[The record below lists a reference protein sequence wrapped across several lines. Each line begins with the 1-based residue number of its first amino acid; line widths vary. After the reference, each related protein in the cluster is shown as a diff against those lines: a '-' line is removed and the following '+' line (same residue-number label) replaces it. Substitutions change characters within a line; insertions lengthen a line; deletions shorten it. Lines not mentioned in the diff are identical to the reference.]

1 MYRKPDVAHGV
12 WFTLLNAVRFA
23 AVSSFLDGMME
34 RPIFFDASGRR
45 NCWTM
50 RLFLA
55 GLLLLVVTTVTFA
68 MTVVNVP
75 VPAPLAMSMERPHPR
90 PLAQQIGRLQRNLAN
105 LKNWLP
111 NGATKAERDV
121 SQIKVGFYV
130 PWDDASRASLVA
142 HIGLL
147 DWLVPGLI
155 SVTGTNHHVTV
166 FPDHP
171 LELLLA
177 ATPKPPA
184 IVPMVQNIL
193 GGKWD
198 GPGMAAL
205 LRDPKA
211 RAALLDRLEPELVR
225 QNAIGVMFDF
235 EELPAS
241 AQADYLR
248 FLGQAHQRYAIHHWQ
263 ITLAVPVDNE
273 DWNLGAYARV
283 ADKLVLMDYDEHTND
298 AEPGPIAS
306 QAWFVSH
313 LKAAL
318 AVVPRSKAIVGIGS
332 YAYDWTA
339 DGKGDTGSVEDAW
352 LTAHD
357 SEVPVQFDNA
367 SGNPTFRYEEN
378 GDNHTVWFLDAASA
392 WNQLRVVDM
401 EGAAGVALW
410 RLGTE
415 DPGVWNAM
423 SAYKTGRLPDLRTI
437 QSQGDVDI
445 EGSGEI
451 LRIEEAPSVGYR
463 TLEQDKDGL
472 ITNEQYHALPTPY
485 VIRRAGYKPGLVALS
500 FDDGPDPDWTP
511 PILDILKAKNVSAT
525 FFVIGENAM
534 PHPFLLNRIVDE
546 GSEIGNHSFTH
557 PNLALVSAEG
567 TRLELNSTRRLVEA
581 YTGRSIRLFRA
592 PYFGDAEPTTAN
604 EIVPALVA
612 QNDGYTNVG
621 LHVDPDDWKRPG
633 VAAIV
638 KAALDQVRTDRP
650 ETAGQII
657 LLHDGG
663 GDRSQTVAAL
673 PLIID
678 GLRAKGFQFVLVS
691 TLAGLSRDAVMP
703 LVKGADL
710 RSVRADIGIFLFFG
724 GLGYALK
731 WFFFVAIALGMG
743 RAVVLAVLALNSD
756 RPGNR
761 AVPPPVDPSR
771 FVSVIVPAFNEAKV
785 IAGSVERVLASV
797 DVRVEVIVVDD
808 GSSDGTSDIVRNT
821 FGSDPRVQLLT
832 LENGGKARALNRAL
846 TVAKGDVVIA
856 LDADTQFEC
865 DTIAKL
871 SRWFADPGIGAVAG
885 NAKVGNRHNLVTR
898 WQAIEYVTAQNLER
912 RALARFGAIMVVPG
926 AVGAWRRAAL
936 DSVGGYPVDTLAE
949 DQDLTIAIQRQG
961 WSIGYDVDAIAWT
974 EAPET
979 FRGLAKQRFR
989 WSFGTLQCLW
999 KHRAILRARQPAGLA
1014 FVGMPQAWVFQIGF
1028 ALISPIID
1036 LALIVSFV
1044 STANHIHQHGWA
1056 QTQSDILRMLVYWI
1070 AFTAI
1075 DILCGWV
1082 AYRLEVREARYPAGL
1097 LVMQRFIYRQLMYAV
1112 VIRAVLNA
1120 VRGPWVGW
1128 GKLERSGRVSASF
1141 STSG

>member
-1 MYRKPDVAHGV
+1 
-12 WFTLLNAVRFA
+12 
-23 AVSSFLDGMME
+23 ME

-45 NCWTM
+45 NRWTM

-55 GLLLLVVTTVTFA
+55 GLLLLVVTAATFA
-68 MTVVNVP
+68 MTVVNAP
-75 VPAPLAMSMERPHPR
+75 IPKPLAMTMERPHPR
-90 PLAQQIGRLQRNLAN
+90 PLVQQIGRLRTTFAN
-105 LKNWLP
+105 LKTWLP
-111 NGATKAERDV
+111 GAGTRAQQNV

-130 PWDDASRASLVA
+130 PWDDSSRASLVA
-142 HIGLL
+142 HIGEL

-155 SVTGTNHHVTV
+155 SVTGADHHITA
-166 FPDHP
+166 FPDRR
-171 LELLLA
+171 LETLLA

-205 LRDPKA
+205 LHETTATAK
-211 RAALLDRLEPELVR
+211 LLNDLEPRLVA

-241 AQADYLR
+241 AQSDYLR
-248 FLGQAHQRYAIHHWQ
+248 FIAQAHRRYAAHHWQ

-298 AEPGPIAS
+298 AEAGPIAS
-306 QAWFVSH
+306 QAWFVAH
-313 LKAAL
+313 LKSAL

-332 YAYDWTA
+332 YSYDWTA

-357 SEVPVQFDNA
+357 SDVPVVFDKV

-392 WNQLRVVDM
+392 WNQLRAVDM
-401 EGAAGVALW
+401 EGVAGVALW

-423 SAYKTGRLPDLRTI
+423 SAFKSGRLPDLRTI
-437 QSQGDVDI
+437 RAQGEVDI
-445 EGSGEI
+445 EGRGEI
-451 LRIEEAPSVGYR
+451 LRIEETPGAGSR
-463 TLEQDKDGL
+463 TLVQDKGGL
-472 ITNEQYHALPTPY
+472 ITDEQYYALPTPY
-485 VIRRAGYKPGLVALS
+485 VIRRTGYKLGLVALS

-511 PILDILKAKNVSAT
+511 PILDILKAKHVSAT

-557 PNLALVSAEG
+557 PNLALVSPEG

-638 KAALDQVRTDRP
+638 KAALDQVKTDNP

-678 GLRAKGFQFVLVS
+678 GLRARGFQFVPVS
-691 TLAGLSRDAVMP
+691 TLAGLGRDAVMP
-703 LVKGADL
+703 LVTGPDL

-724 GLGYALK
+724 ALGYVLK

-743 RAVVLAVLALNSD
+743 RAILLATLAIDSN
-756 RPGNR
+756 RTRNR
-761 AVPPPVDPSR
+761 AVPPPVDPAR
-771 FVSVIVPAFNEAKV
+771 FVSVIIPAFNEARV
-785 IAGSVERVLASV
+785 IRASVERVLASQNV
-797 DVRVEVIVVDD
+797 QIEVIVVDD
-808 GSSDGTSDIVRNT
+808 GSTDGTSDIVRNT
-821 FGSDPRVQLLT
+821 FGDDPRVQILT

-846 TVAKGDVVIA
+846 TRAKGEVIIA
-856 LDADTQFEC
+856 LDADTQFEAA
-865 DTIAKL
+865 TIAKL
-871 SRWFADPGIGAVAG
+871 ARWFADPEIGAVAG

-912 RALARFGAIMVVPG
+912 RALSRFDAIMVVPG

-961 WSIGYDVDAIAWT
+961 WRIGYDVDAVAWT

-979 FRGLAKQRFR
+979 LRALAKQRFR
-989 WSFGTLQCLW
+989 WAFGTLQCLW
-999 KHRAILRARQPAGLA
+999 KHRSILKARKPAGLA
-1014 FVGMPQAWVFQIGF
+1014 YIGIPQAWLFQIGF

-1044 STANHIHQHGWA
+1044 STANHVHQHGWA
-1056 QTQSDILRMLVYWI
+1056 QTQSDVLRMAIYWI
-1070 AFTAI
+1070 AFTMI

-1082 AYRLEVREARYPAGL
+1082 AYRLESREKRYPAVM
-1097 LVMQRFIYRQLMYAV
+1097 LVMQRFVYRQLMYSV

-1120 VRGPWVGW
+1120 LRGPAVGW
-1128 GKLERSGRVSASF
+1128 GKLERTGRVGASA
-1141 STSG
+1141 